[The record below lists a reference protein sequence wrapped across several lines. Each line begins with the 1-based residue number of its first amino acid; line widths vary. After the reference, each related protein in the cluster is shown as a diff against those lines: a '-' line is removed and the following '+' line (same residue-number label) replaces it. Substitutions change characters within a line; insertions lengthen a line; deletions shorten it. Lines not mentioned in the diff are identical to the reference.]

1 MCVSVCHTLRMLSLV
16 VLSGLVLF
24 VVPFP
29 FWPWR
34 KQPLQMEPPERLRIG
49 PERNQYNYMLV
60 DKTAGVVYK
69 CIKAAKGW
77 AAEADN
83 ILWLVRDLE
92 EPRWVALH
100 AHRDTDPK
108 LFMDG
113 HNEVRPVF
121 GHYGDDILENSG
133 EHWASW
139 PKWSSWNAEKAAW
152 DDLGSFPST
161 VNPDFETPQS

>member
-24 VVPFP
+24 VVSFP

-34 KQPLQMEPPERLRIG
+34 QPLEDKPPERLRIG
-49 PERNQYNYMLV
+49 PERNEYNYVLM
-60 DKTAGVVYK
+60 DKAGVYK
-69 CIKAAKGW
+69 CIKPT
-77 AAEADN
+77 
-83 ILWLVRDLE
+83 LWLVRDLE
-92 EPRWVALH
+92 SPRWVAVH
-100 AHRDTDPK
+100 AHRDTDPQ

-121 GHYGDDILENSG
+121 GHYGDDILQNSG
-133 EHWASW
+133 ERWESW

-152 DDLGSFPST
+152 DDLGNFQST
-161 VNPDFETPQS
+161 VDPAFEIPHS